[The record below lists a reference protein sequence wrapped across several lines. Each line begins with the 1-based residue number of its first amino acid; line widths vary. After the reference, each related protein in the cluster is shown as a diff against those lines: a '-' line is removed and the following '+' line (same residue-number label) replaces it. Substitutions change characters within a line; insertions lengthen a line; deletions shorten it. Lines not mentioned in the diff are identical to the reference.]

1 MSTTPTPSEP
11 DEEIS
16 TLMSEHDLDEET
28 AEKVQELVNDGF
40 DEDEAVELA

>member
-1 MSTTPTPSEP
+1 MPTDPTPADI
-11 DEEIS
+11 DEEVS
-16 TLMSEHDLDEET
+16 SLMSEHDLDEET